1 LENLLERVCRR
12 ERREEGERRE
22 RGERRELTF
31 LSSIEA
37 ETFDRLS
44 RHVFMLGTALNVYSD
59 IENVGNIRDSQDMD
73 S

>member
-1 LENLLERVCRR
+1 MRECVGER
-12 ERREEGERRE
+12 GERRE
-22 RGERRELTF
+22 RGERERRELTF

-59 IENVGNIRDSQDMD
+59 IENVGNIRDMD

>member
-1 LENLLERVCRR
+1 MENLLERVCRR
-12 ERREEGERRE
+12 ERREEGERRERGE

-59 IENVGNIRDSQDMD
+59 IENVGNIRDMD